1 MSRVYKKEKK
11 LRKFQDASK
20 KHMHTTLLL
29 LMIIPPKT
37 YLQKRMTSPRPDENS
52 WHCCFAASPFCGSSV
67 MIAFLHTHI
76 DCCSFIVSCQID
88 LAFVE
93 EEYELE
99 LIDPIL
105 NERPIVCL
113 WFVCHND
120 CPPYHIIPH
129 QIEHGR
135 KCIRPSLFRK
145 SQEWILRECQLVVQF
160 DTVIFQS

>member
-1 MSRVYKKEKK
+1 
-11 LRKFQDASK
+11 
-20 KHMHTTLLL
+20 
-29 LMIIPPKT
+29 
-37 YLQKRMTSPRPDENS
+37 
-52 WHCCFAASPFCGSSV
+52 

-113 WFVCHND
+113 LFVCHND

-135 KCIRPSLFRK
+135 KCIRPSLFSK
-145 SQEWILRECQLVVQF
+145 SQERILRECQLVVPH
-160 DTVIFQS
+160 DTISILFQSYTPSLSSFSTLCNPRIIVPDGDISPTQTDATNLQLRLKQPPHKVC